1 MRTIANDL
9 NASGV
14 PSPGAMWKRS
24 ERRRD
29 GRWLIS
35 ALNAMLQ
42 NERYVGRL
50 VWNKSQWVKD
60 PDSGRRVR
68 RERPEAEWTITECPA
83 LGKIGPDYVQ
93 ASRRLTACKAMQKR
107 RQSMQIMHQ
116 NLSAVLFPSYR
127 RRVLGMLLL
136 HPEDALHGREIA
148 RRTGLPAGTLTREL
162 KRLADVGLL
171 NRDRRGNQLV
181 YSANRESPIFEELAG
196 ILRKTSGLADVV
208 AEALEPVADRI
219 EVAFIFGSVA
229 RAAETQGSDIDV
241 LIIGSVDFGAVIDA
255 LHPAQQRLAREINP
269 KVFSTHEWKM
279 KLTVP
284 DPFVS
289 DVLSNKKIFLIGDE
303 YGLAELGR
311 HKS

>member
-1 MRTIANDL
+1 M
-9 NASGV
+9 
-14 PSPGAMWKRS
+14 
-24 ERRRD
+24 
-29 GRWLIS
+29 
-35 ALNAMLQ
+35 
-42 NERYVGRL
+42 
-50 VWNKSQWVKD
+50 
-60 PDSGRRVR
+60 
-68 RERPEAEWTITECPA
+68 
-83 LGKIGPDYVQ
+83 
-93 ASRRLTACKAMQKR
+93 MQKR

-116 NLSAVLFPSYR
+116 NLSAILFPGYR

-181 YSANRESPIFEELAG
+181 YSANRQSPIFEELAG

-229 RAAETQGSDIDV
+229 RAAETRGSDIDV

-269 KVFSTHEWKM
+269 KVFSTLEWKM
-279 KLTVP
+279 KLTLP